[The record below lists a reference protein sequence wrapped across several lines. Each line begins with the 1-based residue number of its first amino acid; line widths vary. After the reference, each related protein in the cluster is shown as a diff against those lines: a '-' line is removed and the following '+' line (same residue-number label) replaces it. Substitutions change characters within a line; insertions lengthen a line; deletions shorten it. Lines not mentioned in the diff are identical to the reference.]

1 MKRVVYVINKAK
13 GILPQRLCNDDEL
26 KFFWSKSMRMALYTE
41 RSHTFEICEQ
51 LARANKTNKN
61 GQIDSQRCDC
71 IGEQMCLG
79 RACFVKMEIFPGEST
94 AIVQYEERG
103 DLVCSQRLKSSVDA
117 QLQVQKNEMLSEL
130 QPSRNL
136 KNVSALLSTE
146 RFLNDG
152 VYAQLTQ
159 NLPKGCVSD
168 VPGDMEGCQYAGQCI
183 NLAIYLHEASVFLA
197 FLKLRRISCDT
208 CRGNYCLIDFDGVE
222 QGCGIG
228 YSRLQ
233 SFLRTRNYA
242 NWQGHTTCA
251 RYQATE
257 STLVHGCVCTNPTGS
272 CNEMNKTRTFQ
283 VENVIERR
291 KEDLIYCYSLHHKSK
306 ALIGQEVFKNS
317 GTCEGQYCFISLT
330 TSELMVES
338 ATFEENYE
346 DHKEFI
352 GISRPRYEI
361 LAGCLKV
368 DDDKVSVGCTTEFSR
383 NLSEPLARHCICD
396 SHLCN
401 FYHLLTVDADT
412 RKPIEDS
419 RVKDLT

>member
-1 MKRVVYVINKAK
+1 MKRSCILFGFMCTLLCKYVYGDAE
-13 GILPQRLCNDDEL
+13 CHSC
-26 KFFWSKSMRMALYTE
+26 FT
-41 RSHTFEICEQ
+41 HC
-51 LARANKTNKN
+51 KTNKN

-94 AIVQYEERG
+94 AIVQ
-103 DLVCSQRLKSSVDA
+103 
-117 QLQVQKNEMLSEL
+117 
-130 QPSRNL
+130 
-136 KNVSALLSTE
+136 
-146 RFLNDG
+146 
-152 VYAQLTQ
+152 
-159 NLPKGCVSD
+159 KGCVSD
-168 VPGDMEGCQYAGQCI
+168 VPGDMEGCQYAGQ
-183 NLAIYLHEASVFLA
+183 YESVHCYCTGRLCNTRE
-197 FLKLRRISCDT
+197 KLSNYNTRQLPTVECCECSEPHGDRCLEKKCLRQ

-368 DDDKVSVGCTTEFSR
+368 DDDKKVSVGCTTEFSR

-419 RVKDLT
+419 RGEPNRSKGLMIVNLPSSNEAIATTTYFSTAIGISLIICLKMRLQIIN